1 MRKTQ
6 YMSSESKWN
15 GFLKEFG
22 NLIFFWIFGALF
34 FTLFRIIFI
43 LFFRKKITHP
53 FDLADYG
60 NVFLM
65 GFRFDCTA
73 IAYFLLLPLLLLLA
87 LSPLGKFYVISV
99 IRKIHQVLFVI
110 LSTLICVIT
119 LNYFKEYGDQFNHFL
134 FLGLYDDKK
143 AVLNTILVDF
153 YPVLNSLIIML
164 TIILGIFTFSYFEN
178 KERIYQFLN
187 KLNFK
192 GSPYILVFLLI
203 TLFIF
208 GIRGSVSS
216 IPVLRE
222 YSGISKDNFLNKT
235 IINPFRSLKYAI
247 KDFNRLN
254 EIGDKNPYMD
264 EKLFKATFPQDKVTD
279 IVKKTAQGAT
289 IEKPKQIFI
298 VVMESYDSWPLMDKY
313 LPFNFSTQLNN
324 IAQNGTHFSHF
335 LAAGNTTI
343 DSFGAIM
350 TNVPNCGINL
360 SHIGTANAPF
370 ETSIFTQFK
379 KLGYETNF
387 YYGGFLS
394 WENIGDL
401 SKYYG
406 VDRIYSGVDAG
417 GKTDTGGWGIEDEKL
432 FNLVL
437 QHTNKNKYSLNII
450 LTSSYHAPYTVDLEA
465 KGFPYK
471 SPDDFPP
478 AMKKYYDGAMNMK
491 ELGHLWYGDK
501 AIGEFVKKAE
511 KEFTESVFNFTG
523 DHFGR
528 KFVNNKPN
536 LYEKSSV
543 AYIIYGKSI
552 PRSLKLTPG
561 SHIDIMP
568 TLIEMIAPK
577 GFEYYSFGE
586 SMFTKGK
593 NEGIAFDKMIEG
605 NDLYYF
611 PKGSN
616 VEEIDLTTF
625 KETHSKKNNLEL
637 KHNKLMALAWYY
649 TMKGND
655 LKKPAKTLKK

>member
-1 MRKTQ
+1 MAIELKRK
-6 YMSSESKWN
+6 K
-15 GFLKEFG
+15 FLKELS
-22 NLIFFWIFGALF
+22 NLIFFWFFGVAF
-34 FTLFRIIFI
+34 FTIFRLVFITIFRQKIQHEIGFSEILDVLF
-43 LFFRKKITHP
+43 
-53 FDLADYG
+53 
-60 NVFLM
+60 M

-73 IAYFLLLPLLLLLA
+73 VAYFLLLPFLLLLVLA
-87 LSPLGKFYVISV
+87 PFNRYRIIVIT
-99 IRKIHQVLFVI
+99 RKVHQVFFII

-119 LNYFKEYGDQFNHFL
+119 INYFKEYGDQFNHFL
-134 FLGLYDDKK
+134 FLALYDDKK
-143 AVLNTILVDF
+143 AVMNTILVDF
-153 YPVLNSLIIML
+153 HPILNSLIIIL
-164 TIILGIFTFSYFEN
+164 TVIVGLLVFRFFN
-178 KERIYQFLN
+178 DKKNIYQVFKKIRFKRSKYVFAFLV
-187 KLNFK
+187 
-192 GSPYILVFLLI
+192 LV
-203 TLFIF
+203 LFVF
-208 GIRGSVSS
+208 GIRGSFST
-216 IPVLRE
+216 IPILRE

-254 EIGDKNPYMD
+254 EHGNKNPYMD
-264 EKLFKATFPQDKVTD
+264 EALFKATFPQDKVTD
-279 IVKKTAQGAT
+279 VLKKTAQGPT
-289 IEKPKQIFI
+289 IQKPKQIFL

-313 LPFNFSTQLNN
+313 LPFNFSSQLNS
-324 IAQNGTHFSHF
+324 IAKKGTHFSHF
-335 LAAGNTTI
+335 LASGNTTI

-360 SHIGTANAPF
+360 SHIGTSAAPF

-387 YYGGFLS
+387 YYGGYLS

-406 VDRIYSGVDAG
+406 VDRIYSGVDGG

-432 FNLVL
+432 FNLVM
-437 QHTNKNKYSLNII
+437 QHTDKDKYSLNII
-450 LTSSYHAPYTVDLEA
+450 LTTSYHAPYTVDLEA

-471 SPDDFPP
+471 STDDFPQ
-478 AMKKYYDGAMNMK
+478 AMKKYYDGAMNLK

-501 AIGEFVKKAE
+501 AIGDFVRKAE
-511 KEFTESVFNFTG
+511 KEFTESIFNFTG

-528 KFVNNKPN
+528 KFPNSKPN

-543 AYIIYGKSI
+543 AYIMYGKSI
-552 PRSLKLTPG
+552 PKSLNLTPG

-593 NEGIAFDKMIEG
+593 NEGIAFDKMIDG

-611 PKGSN
+611 PKGAN
-616 VEEIDLTTF
+616 IEKIDLTTF
-625 KETHSKKNNLEL
+625 KETSFKRSDLEL

-655 LKKPAKTLKK
+655 LKTKKSK

>member
-1 MRKTQ
+1 MAYKLNRK
-6 YMSSESKWN
+6 S
-15 GFLKEFG
+15 FLIELSNLVFFWFFG
-22 NLIFFWIFGALF
+22 VIFFALF
-34 FTLFRIIFI
+34 RTIFI
-43 LFFRKKITHP
+43 AIFYKKITAVLN
-53 FDLADYG
+53 FNDLF

-73 IAYFLLLPLLLLLA
+73 IAYFLLIPFLFLLVF
-87 LSPLGKFYVISV
+87 SPYNKFKI
-99 IRKIHQVLFVI
+99 IAATRKIHQTLFVI
-110 LSTLICVIT
+110 LSPLICVIT
-119 LNYFKEYGDQFNHFL
+119 INYFNEYGDQFNHFL
-134 FLGLYDDKK
+134 FLALYDDQK
-143 AVLNTILVDF
+143 AVLNTIIE
-153 YPVLNSLIIML
+153 YYHPWLNGLILIT
-164 TIILGIFTFSYFEN
+164 TIIIG
-178 KERIYQFLN
+178 
-187 KLNFK
+187 
-192 GSPYILVFLLI
+192 
-203 TLFIF
+203 LFIF
-208 GIRGSVSS
+208 KYFGEKKNIYSVFERIRFKKSEYVLSFIFILLFVAGIRGSFSS
-216 IPVLRE
+216 IPALRQ
-222 YSGISKDNFLNKT
+222 YSGISHDNFLNKT
-235 IINPFRSLKYAI
+235 IVNPYRSLRYAI
-247 KDFNRLN
+247 KDFERLN
-254 EIGDKNPYMD
+254 KVGDKNPYMD

-279 IVKKTAQGAT
+279 VVKKMAQGAT

-360 SHIGTANAPF
+360 SHIGTANPSF

-432 FNLVL
+432 FNLVM
-437 QHTNKNKYSLNII
+437 QHTDKNKYSLNII
-450 LTSSYHAPYTVDLEA
+450 LTTSYHAPYTVDLEA

-471 SPDDFPP
+471 SADDFPA

-501 AIGEFVKKAE
+501 ALGDFVKNAE
-511 KEFTESVFNFTG
+511 KQFTSSIFNFTG

-528 KFVNNKPN
+528 KFINSKPN

-543 AYIIYGKSI
+543 AYIMYGKSI
-552 PRSLKLTPG
+552 PKSLNLTPG

-611 PKGSN
+611 PKGAN

-625 KETHSKKNNLEL
+625 KETHSKKNKLEM

>member
-1 MRKTQ
+1 
-6 YMSSESKWN
+6 MSSELKWN
-15 GFLKEFG
+15 GFLKELG
-22 NLIFFWIFGALF
+22 NLIFFWIFGVLF
-34 FTLFRIIFI
+34 FAVFRVIFI
-43 LFFRKKITHP
+43 LFFQKKMTYE
-53 FDLADYG
+53 FDLADNA

-73 IAYFLLLPLLLLLA
+73 IAYFLLLPLLVLLLF
-87 LSPLGKFYVISV
+87 SPFSKFGIIKTV
-99 IRKIHQVLFVI
+99 RKIHQVLFVI
-110 LSTLICVIT
+110 LSTIICVVTI
-119 LNYFKEYGDQFNHFL
+119 NYFKEYGDQFNHFL
-134 FLGLYDDKK
+134 FLALYDDKK

-153 YPVLNSLIIML
+153 YPILNSLIIIL
-164 TIILGIFTFSYFEN
+164 TIILGNYIFNYFEK
-178 KERIYQFLN
+178 KERIYRFLA
-187 KLNFK
+187 KINFK
-192 GSPYILVFLLI
+192 KSNYVIVFLF
-203 TLFIF
+203 LFLF
-208 GIRGSVSS
+208 VAGIRGTFGS

-222 YSGISKDNFLNKT
+222 YSGISRDNFLNKT
-235 IINPFRSLKYAI
+235 IINPYRSLKYAI

-254 EIGDKNPYMD
+254 KIGNKNPYMD
-264 EKLFKATFPQDKVTD
+264 DTLFKAAFPYDKVTD
-279 IVKKTAQGAT
+279 VVRKTAQGPT

-298 VVMESYDSWPLMDKY
+298 VVMESYDSWPLLDKY
-313 LPFNFSTQLNN
+313 LSFNLSSQLSA
-324 IAQNGTHFSHF
+324 IAKNGTHFSHF
-335 LAAGNTTI
+335 LASGNTTI

-360 SHIGTANAPF
+360 SHIGTAGVPF

-406 VDRIYSGVDAG
+406 VDRIYSGVDGG

-432 FNLVL
+432 FNLVM
-437 QHTNKNKYSLNII
+437 QHTDKDKYSLNII
-450 LTSSYHAPYTVDLEA
+450 LTTSYHAPYTVDLEA

-471 SPDDFPP
+471 STDEFPA
-478 AMKKYYDGAMNMK
+478 AMKKYYDGAMNLK

-501 AIGEFVKKAE
+501 AIGDFVKKAE
-511 KEFTESVFNFTG
+511 KVFPESIYNFTG

-528 KFVNNKPN
+528 KFINSKPN

-543 AYIIYGKSI
+543 AYIMYGKSI
-552 PRSLKLTPG
+552 PKSLNTTPG

-593 NEGIAFDKMIEG
+593 NEGISNDKMIEG
-605 NDLYYF
+605 NDLYHF
-611 PKGSN
+611 PKGAN
-616 VEEIDLTTF
+616 IEKIDLNTF
-625 KETHSKKNNLEL
+625 KETYFKRSNLEL

-655 LKKPAKTLKK
+655 LKTTKKTVKN

>member
-1 MRKTQ
+1 MHKKQ
-6 YMSSESKWN
+6 SMASESKWN
-15 GFLKEFG
+15 GFLKELG
-22 NLIFFWIFGALF
+22 NLIFFWIFGVLF
-34 FTLFRIIFI
+34 FTVFRIAFI
-43 LFFRKKITHP
+43 LFFHKKITHG
-53 FDLADYG
+53 FDLGDYA

-73 IAYFLLLPLLLLLA
+73 IAYFLLLPLVLLLT
-87 LSPLGKFYVISV
+87 LSRFGKFNIIKV

-119 LNYFKEYGDQFNHFL
+119 INYFKEYGDQFNHFL
-134 FLGLYDDKK
+134 FLALYDDKK
-143 AVLNTILVDF
+143 AVMNTILVDF
-153 YPVLNSLIIML
+153 HPIINSLVIILTIML
-164 TIILGIFTFSYFEN
+164 GIYIFKYLEK
-178 KERIYQFLN
+178 KESIYRFLN
-187 KLNFK
+187 KINFK
-192 GSPYILVFLLI
+192 GSSYVIVIFTLY
-203 TLFIF
+203 LFIA

-222 YSGISKDNFLNKT
+222 YSGVSKDNFLNKT
-235 IINPFRSLKYAI
+235 IINPYRSLKYAI

-254 EIGDKNPYMD
+254 KLGDKNPYMD

-279 IVKKTAQGAT
+279 VVRKAAQGAT

-313 LPFNFSTQLNN
+313 SGFHFADNLRA

-360 SHIGTANAPF
+360 SHIGLTTAPF

-387 YYGGFLS
+387 YYGGYLS
-394 WENIGDL
+394 WESIGDL

-406 VDRIYSGVDAG
+406 VDRIYSGVDGG

-432 FNLVL
+432 FNLVMK
-437 QHTNKNKYSLNII
+437 HTDKNKYSLNII
-450 LTSSYHAPYTVDLEA
+450 LTTSYHAPYTVDLEA

-471 SPDDFPP
+471 SADDFPP

-501 AIGEFVKKAE
+501 AIGDFVTKAE
-511 KEFTESVFNFTG
+511 KEFTNSIFNFTG

-528 KFVNNKPN
+528 KFINSKPN

-543 AYIIYGKSI
+543 AYIMYGKSI
-552 PRSLKLTPG
+552 PKSLNLTPG

-593 NEGIAFDKMIEG
+593 KECIAFDKMIEG

-611 PKGSN
+611 PKGAN
-616 VEEIDLTTF
+616 IEKMDLTTF
-625 KETHSKKNNLEL
+625 RESNLKKSALEL

-655 LKKPAKTLKK
+655 LKTPEKPIKK

>member
-1 MRKTQ
+1 MELNIKD
-6 YMSSESKWN
+6 
-15 GFLKEFG
+15 
-22 NLIFFWIFGALF
+22 LF
-34 FTLFRIIFI
+34 
-43 LFFRKKITHP
+43 
-53 FDLADYG
+53 

-73 IAYFLLLPLLLLLA
+73 IAYFLMIPLLFLLVF
-87 LSPLGKFYVISV
+87 SPFNKFKIITVT
-99 IRKIHQVLFVI
+99 RKIHQVLFVV
-110 LSTLICVIT
+110 LSTLICVVTI
-119 LNYFKEYGDQFNHFL
+119 NYFKEYGDQFNHFL
-134 FLGLYDDKK
+134 FLALYDDKK

-153 YPVLNSLIIML
+153 HPILNSLIIIL
-164 TIILGIFTFSYFEN
+164 TIILGIYIFNYFEK
-178 KERIYQFLN
+178 KERIYGLLS
-187 KLNFK
+187 KINFK
-192 GSPYILVFLLI
+192 KSNYVIVIIFLF
-203 TLFIF
+203 LFVS
-208 GIRGSVSS
+208 GIRGSFSS
-216 IPVLRE
+216 IPALRQ
-222 YSGISKDNFLNKT
+222 YSGVSHDNFLNKT
-235 IINPFRSLKYAI
+235 IVNPFRSLRYAI

-254 EIGDKNPYMD
+254 KVGNKNPYMD
-264 EKLFKATFPQDKVTD
+264 DKLFKATFPQDKVTD
-279 IVKKTAQGAT
+279 VVRKTAQGPT
-289 IEKPKQIFI
+289 IEKPKQIFLI
-298 VVMESYDSWPLMDKY
+298 VMESYDSWPLMDKY
-313 LPFNFSTQLNN
+313 RPFHFSDNLTA
-324 IAQNGTHFSHF
+324 IAKNGTHFSHF
-335 LAAGNTTI
+335 LPSGNTTI

-360 SHIGTANAPF
+360 SHIGMAGEPF

-406 VDRIYSGVDAG
+406 VDRIISGVDG
-417 GKTDTGGWGIEDEKL
+417 GGETDKGGWGIEDEKL
-432 FNLVL
+432 FNLVMKN
-437 QHTNKNKYSLNII
+437 TDKNKYSLNII
-450 LTSSYHAPYTVDLEA
+450 LTTSYHAPYTVDLEA

-471 SPDDFPP
+471 STDDFPA
-478 AMKKYYDGAMNMK
+478 AMKKYYDGAMNLK

-501 AIGEFVKKAE
+501 ALGDFVRKAE
-511 KEFTESVFNFTG
+511 KEFTGSIFNFTG

-528 KFVNNKPN
+528 KFINSKPN

-543 AYIIYGKSI
+543 AYIMYGKSI
-552 PRSLKLTPG
+552 PKSLNLTPG

-593 NEGIAFDKMIEG
+593 NEGIAFGKMIEG

-611 PKGSN
+611 PKDAN
-616 VEEIDLTTF
+616 IEKIDLNTF
-625 KETHSKKNNLEL
+625 KEINLKKSNLEL

-655 LKKPAKTLKK
+655 LKAKKKTVKH

>member
-1 MRKTQ
+1 
-6 YMSSESKWN
+6 MSFKLNLES
-15 GFLKEFG
+15 FLKELS
-22 NLIFFWIFGALF
+22 NLIFFWFFGVIFFAF
-34 FTLFRIIFI
+34 FRAIFI
-43 LFFRKKITHP
+43 AIFYKKITASLN
-53 FDLADYG
+53 FNDLF

-73 IAYFLLLPLLLLLA
+73 IAYFLLIPLLLLLL
-87 LSPLGKFYVISV
+87 LSPFSKFNI
-99 IRKIHQVLFVI
+99 IKITRKIHQVLFVI
-110 LSTLICVIT
+110 LSTLICVVTI
-119 LNYFKEYGDQFNHFL
+119 NYFKEYGDQFNHFL
-134 FLGLYDDKK
+134 FLALYDDKK

-153 YPVLNSLIIML
+153 HPILNSLIIIM
-164 TIILGIFTFSYFEN
+164 TIILGIYIFNYFEK
-178 KERIYQFLN
+178 KERIYGFLS
-187 KLNFK
+187 KINFK
-192 GSPYILVFLLI
+192 KSNYVIVFLF
-203 TLFIF
+203 LFLF
-208 GIRGSVSS
+208 VAGIRGSFSS
-216 IPVLRE
+216 IPALRQ
-222 YSGISKDNFLNKT
+222 YSGVSHDNFLNKT
-235 IINPFRSLKYAI
+235 IINPFRSLRYAI

-254 EIGDKNPYMD
+254 KVGNKNPYMTD
-264 EKLFKATFPQDKVTD
+264 ALFKATFPQNKVTD
-279 IVKKTAQGAT
+279 VVRKTAQGPT
-289 IEKPKQIFI
+289 IEKPKQIFLI
-298 VVMESYDSWPLMDKY
+298 VMESYDSWPLMDKY
-313 LPFNFSTQLNN
+313 LPFNFSSQLNA
-324 IAQNGTHFSHF
+324 IAKNGTHFSHF
-335 LAAGNTTI
+335 LASGNTTI

-360 SHIGTANAPF
+360 SHIGVASEPF
-370 ETSIFTQFK
+370 QTTIFTQFK

-387 YYGGFLS
+387 YYGGYLS

-406 VDRIYSGVDAG
+406 VDNIYSGVDGG
-417 GKTDTGGWGIEDEKL
+417 GKTDKGGWGIEDEKL
-432 FNLVL
+432 FNLVM

-450 LTSSYHAPYTVDLEA
+450 LTTSYHAPYTVDLEA

-471 SPDDFPP
+471 STDDFPT
-478 AMKKYYDGAMNMK
+478 AMKKYYDGAMNLK

-501 AIGEFVKKAE
+501 ALGDFVRKAE
-511 KEFTESVFNFTG
+511 KEFTSSIFNFTG

-528 KFVNNKPN
+528 KFINSKPN

-543 AYIIYGKSI
+543 AYIMYGKSI
-552 PRSLKLTPG
+552 PKSLNLTPG

-616 VEEIDLTTF
+616 IEKIDLNTY
-625 KETHSKKNNLEL
+625 KERNLKKSDLEL

-655 LKKPAKTLKK
+655 LKTTKKTVKR

>member
-1 MRKTQ
+1 
-6 YMSSESKWN
+6 MSSELKWN
-15 GFLKEFG
+15 GFLKELG
-22 NLIFFWIFGALF
+22 NLIFFWIFGVLF
-34 FTLFRIIFI
+34 FAVFRVIFI
-43 LFFRKKITHP
+43 LFFQKKMTYD
-53 FDLADYG
+53 FDLADNA

-73 IAYFLLLPLLLLLA
+73 IAYFLLLPLLVLLLF
-87 LSPLGKFYVISV
+87 SPFSKFGIIKTV
-99 IRKIHQVLFVI
+99 RKIHQVLFVI
-110 LSTLICVIT
+110 LSTIICVVTI
-119 LNYFKEYGDQFNHFL
+119 NYFKEYGDQFNHFL
-134 FLGLYDDKK
+134 FLALYDDKK

-153 YPVLNSLIIML
+153 HPILNSLIIIL
-164 TIILGIFTFSYFEN
+164 TIILGNYIFNYFEK
-178 KERIYQFLN
+178 KERIYRFLA
-187 KLNFK
+187 KINFK
-192 GSPYILVFLLI
+192 KSNYVIVFLF
-203 TLFIF
+203 LFLF
-208 GIRGSVSS
+208 VAGIRGTFGS

-222 YSGISKDNFLNKT
+222 YSGISRDNFLNKT
-235 IINPFRSLKYAI
+235 IINPYRSLKYAI

-254 EIGDKNPYMD
+254 KIGNKNPYMD
-264 EKLFKATFPQDKVTD
+264 DALFKAAFPYDKVTD
-279 IVKKTAQGAT
+279 VVRKTAQGPT

-298 VVMESYDSWPLMDKY
+298 VVMESYDSWPLLDKY
-313 LPFNFSTQLNN
+313 LSFNLSSQLSA
-324 IAQNGTHFSHF
+324 IAKNGTHFSHF
-335 LAAGNTTI
+335 LASGNTTI

-360 SHIGTANAPF
+360 SHIGTAGVPF

-406 VDRIYSGVDAG
+406 VDRIYSGVDGG

-432 FNLVL
+432 FNLVM
-437 QHTNKNKYSLNII
+437 QHTDKDKYSLNII
-450 LTSSYHAPYTVDLEA
+450 LTTSYHAPYTVDLEA

-471 SPDDFPP
+471 STDEFPA
-478 AMKKYYDGAMNMK
+478 AMKKYYDGAMNLK

-501 AIGEFVKKAE
+501 AIGDFVKKAE
-511 KEFTESVFNFTG
+511 KVFPESIYNFTG

-528 KFVNNKPN
+528 KFINSKPN

-543 AYIIYGKSI
+543 AYIMYGKSI
-552 PRSLKLTPG
+552 PKSLNTTPG

-593 NEGIAFDKMIEG
+593 NEGISNEKMIEG
-605 NDLYYF
+605 NDLYHF
-611 PKGSN
+611 PKGAN
-616 VEEIDLTTF
+616 IEKIDLNTF
-625 KETHSKKNNLEL
+625 KETYFKRSNLEL

-655 LKKPAKTLKK
+655 LKANKKSPKN

>member
-1 MRKTQ
+1 MTIELKRKR
-6 YMSSESKWN
+6 
-15 GFLKEFG
+15 FLKELS
-22 NLIFFWIFGALF
+22 NLIFFWFFGVAF
-34 FTLFRIIFI
+34 FTVFRLIFI
-43 LFFRKKITHP
+43 AVFHEKIQQKIS
-53 FDLADYG
+53 FGEILDVL
-60 NVFLM
+60 LM

-73 IAYFLLLPLLLLLA
+73 VAYFLLLPFLLLLLLA
-87 LSPLGKFYVISV
+87 PFNQYRI
-99 IRKIHQVLFVI
+99 ITITRKVHEILFVV
-110 LSTLICVIT
+110 LSTLICVVTI
-119 LNYFKEYGDQFNHFL
+119 NYFKEYGDQFNHFL
-134 FLGLYDDKK
+134 FLALYDDQK
-143 AVLNTILVDF
+143 AVFNTIIEYYHPF
-153 YPVLNSLIIML
+153 LNSLIIII
-164 TIILGIFTFSYFEN
+164 TVILGILTFRFFQDRKS
-178 KERIYQFLN
+178 IYQVFR
-187 KLNFK
+187 KIRFK
-192 GSPYILVFLLI
+192 RSKYVFAIVVLI
-203 TLFIF
+203 LFIF
-208 GIRGSVSS
+208 GIRGSFST

-235 IINPFRSLKYAI
+235 IINPYRSLKYAI

-254 EIGDKNPYMD
+254 DLGDKNPYMD
-264 EKLFKATFPQDKVTD
+264 DQLFKNTFPQDKVTD
-279 IVKKTAQGAT
+279 VLRKTAQGAT
-289 IEKPKQIFI
+289 VEKPKQIFI

-313 LPFNFSTQLNN
+313 RGFHFADNLAA
-324 IAQNGTHFSHF
+324 IAQNGTHFNHF

-360 SHIGTANAPF
+360 SHIGTTTAPF

-406 VDRIYSGVDAG
+406 VDKIYSGVDGG

-432 FNLVL
+432 FNLVMK
-437 QHTNKNKYSLNII
+437 HTDKNKYSLNII
-450 LTSSYHAPYTVDLEA
+450 LTTSYHAPYTVDLEA

-471 SPDDFPP
+471 SADDFPP
-478 AMKKYYDGAMNMK
+478 AMKKYYDGAMNLK

-501 AIGEFVKKAE
+501 AIGDFVKKAE
-511 KEFTESVFNFTG
+511 KEFTNSIFNFTG

-528 KFVNNKPN
+528 KFINSKPN

-543 AYIIYGKSI
+543 AYVMYGKSI
-552 PRSLKLTPG
+552 PKSLNTTPG
-561 SHIDIMP
+561 THIDIMP

-593 NEGIAFDKMIEG
+593 NEGIAFDKMIDG

-611 PKGSN
+611 PKGAN
-616 VEEIDLTTF
+616 IEKIDLTTF
-625 KETHSKKNNLEL
+625 KEASLKKSNLEQ

-655 LKKPAKTLKK
+655 LKAAKKPFKK

>member
-1 MRKTQ
+1 MA
-6 YMSSESKWN
+6 SESKWN
-15 GFLKEFG
+15 GFLKELG
-22 NLIFFWIFGALF
+22 NLIFFWIFGVLF
-34 FTLFRIIFI
+34 FTVFRIAFI
-43 LFFRKKITHP
+43 LFFHKKITHG
-53 FDLADYG
+53 FDLGDYS

-73 IAYFLLLPLLLLLA
+73 IAYFLLLPLVLLLT
-87 LSPLGKFYVISV
+87 LSCFGKFSIIKV
-99 IRKIHQVLFVI
+99 IRKIHQLLFVI
-110 LSTLICVIT
+110 LSTLICIVTI
-119 LNYFKEYGDQFNHFL
+119 NYFKEYGDQFNHFL
-134 FLGLYDDKK
+134 FLALYDDKK
-143 AVLNTILVDF
+143 AVMNTILVDF
-153 YPVLNSLIIML
+153 HPIINSLVIIL
-164 TIILGIFTFSYFEN
+164 TIILGTYIFRYFEN
-178 KERIYQFLN
+178 KERIYRFLN
-187 KLNFK
+187 KINFK
-192 GSPYILVFLLI
+192 GSRYAIVILFLY
-203 TLFIF
+203 LFIA

-222 YSGISKDNFLNKT
+222 YSGVSKDNFLNKT

-254 EIGDKNPYMD
+254 KLGDKNPYMD
-264 EKLFKATFPQDKVTD
+264 DNLFKASFPQDKVTD
-279 IVKKTAQGAT
+279 VVRKTAQGAT

-313 LPFNFSTQLNN
+313 SGFHFADKLRT

-360 SHIGTANAPF
+360 SHIGLTTAPF

-387 YYGGFLS
+387 YYGGYLS
-394 WENIGDL
+394 WESIGDL

-406 VDRIYSGVDAG
+406 VDRIYSGVDGG

-432 FNLVL
+432 FNLVMK
-437 QHTNKNKYSLNII
+437 HTDKNKYSLNII
-450 LTSSYHAPYTVDLEA
+450 LTTSYHAPYTVDLEA

-471 SPDDFPP
+471 SADDFPP

-501 AIGEFVKKAE
+501 AIGDFVKKAE
-511 KEFTESVFNFTG
+511 KEFTNSIFNFTG

-528 KFVNNKPN
+528 KFINSKPN

-543 AYIIYGKSI
+543 AYIMYGKSI
-552 PRSLKLTPG
+552 PKSLNLTPG

-586 SMFTKGK
+586 SMFTKDK
-593 NEGIAFDKMIEG
+593 KECIAFDKMIQG

-611 PKGSN
+611 PKGAN
-616 VEEIDLTTF
+616 IEKIDLTTF
-625 KETHSKKNNLEL
+625 RETNLKKSELEM

-655 LKKPAKTLKK
+655 LKSPVKPIKK

>member
-1 MRKTQ
+1 
-6 YMSSESKWN
+6 MSAELKWK
-15 GFLKEFG
+15 GFLKELS
-22 NLIFFWIFGALF
+22 NLIFFWFFGALF
-34 FTLFRIIFI
+34 FALFRIVFI
-43 LFFRKKITHP
+43 LFFHKKISHSI
-53 FDLADYG
+53 DLGEYF

-73 IAYFLLLPLLLLLA
+73 IAYFLLLPLVSLLIF
-87 LSPLGKFYVISV
+87 SPFGKFKIIAIV
-99 IRKIHQVLFVI
+99 RRIHQVLFVI
-110 LSTLICVIT
+110 LSTLICVVTI
-119 LNYFKEYGDQFNHFL
+119 NYFKEYGDQFNHFL
-134 FLGLYDDKK
+134 FLALYDDQK

-153 YPVLNSLIIML
+153 HPIINSLIIIV
-164 TIILGIFTFSYFEN
+164 TIILGIYIFKYFEN
-178 KERIYQFLN
+178 KENIYRFLS
-187 KLNFK
+187 KINFPK
-192 GSPYILVFLLI
+192 SKYTII
-203 TLFIF
+203 ILFIILFVF
-208 GIRGSVSS
+208 GIRGSISS

-222 YSGISKDNFLNKT
+222 YSGISTDNFLNKT

-254 EIGDKNPYMD
+254 KLGDKNPYMD
-264 EKLFKATFPQDKVTD
+264 DRQFKAAFPQDKVTD
-279 IVKKTAQGAT
+279 VLRKTAQGPAM
-289 IEKPKQIFI
+289 EKPKQIFI

-313 LPFNFSTQLNN
+313 LPFHFADNLSA
-324 IAQNGTHFSHF
+324 IAKNGTHFNHF
-335 LAAGNTTI
+335 LASGNTTI

-360 SHIGTANAPF
+360 SHIGLTNAPF

-387 YYGGFLS
+387 YYGGYLS

-406 VDRIYSGVDAG
+406 VDRIYSGVDGG

-432 FNLVL
+432 FNLVM
-437 QHTNKNKYSLNII
+437 QHTDKNKYSLNII
-450 LTSSYHAPYTVDLEA
+450 LTTSYHAPYTVDLEA

-471 SPDDFPP
+471 SADDFPP

-501 AIGEFVKKAE
+501 AIGDFVKKAE
-511 KEFTESVFNFTG
+511 KEFTNSIFNFTG

-528 KFVNNKPN
+528 KFINSKPN

-543 AYIIYGKSI
+543 AYIMYGKSI
-552 PRSLKLTPG
+552 PKSLNATPG

-586 SMFTKGK
+586 SMYAKGK

-616 VEEIDLTTF
+616 IEKIDLTTF
-625 KETHSKKNNLEL
+625 KETNFKRSNLEL

-655 LKKPAKTLKK
+655 LKIPKKTTKK

>member
-1 MRKTQ
+1 MTIELKRK
-6 YMSSESKWN
+6 K
-15 GFLKEFG
+15 FLKELS
-22 NLIFFWIFGALF
+22 NLIFFWFFGVVF
-34 FTLFRIIFI
+34 FTTFRLIFI
-43 LFFRKKITHP
+43 AIFRQKIQHEVG
-53 FDLADYG
+53 FSEILDVL
-60 NVFLM
+60 LM

-73 IAYFLLLPLLLLLA
+73 VAYFLLLPFLLLLILA
-87 LSPLGKFYVISV
+87 PFNQYRIIGIT
-99 IRKIHQVLFVI
+99 RKVHQIIFII

-119 LNYFKEYGDQFNHFL
+119 VNYFKEYGDQFNHFL
-134 FLGLYDDKK
+134 FLALYDDKK
-143 AVLNTILVDF
+143 AVMNTILVDF
-153 YPVLNSLIIML
+153 HPILNSLIIIL
-164 TIILGIFTFSYFEN
+164 TVIVGLLVFRFFQEKKN
-178 KERIYQFLN
+178 IYQI
-187 KLNFK
+187 FK
-192 GSPYILVFLLI
+192 KIRFKRSKYFFALLI
-203 TLFIF
+203 VVLFIF
-208 GIRGSVSS
+208 GIRGSFST

-254 EIGDKNPYMD
+254 NLGDKNPYMD

-279 IVKKTAQGAT
+279 VVKKMAQGAT
-289 IEKPKQIFI
+289 IEKPKQIFLVI
-298 VVMESYDSWPLMDKY
+298 MESYDSWPLMDKY

-343 DSFGAIM
+343 DSFGALM

-432 FNLVL
+432 FNLVM
-437 QHTNKNKYSLNII
+437 QHTDKNKYSLNII
-450 LTSSYHAPYTVDLEA
+450 LTTSYHAPYTVDLEA

-471 SPDDFPP
+471 TPLDFPA

-501 AIGEFVKKAE
+501 AIGNFVKNAQKQ
-511 KEFTESVFNFTG
+511 FTSSIFNFTG

-528 KFVNNKPN
+528 KFINSKPN

-543 AYIIYGKSI
+543 AYIMYGKSI
-552 PRSLKLTPG
+552 PKSLNLTPG

-586 SMFTKGK
+586 SMFTQGK

-611 PKGSN
+611 PKGAN

-625 KETHSKKNNLEL
+625 KETHSKKNKLEM

>member
-1 MRKTQ
+1 MPAT
-6 YMSSESKWN
+6 SKWN
-15 GFLKEFG
+15 RFLKELS
-22 NLIFFWIFGALF
+22 NLIFFWFFGVLF
-34 FTLFRIIFI
+34 FVAFRAIFI
-43 LFFRKKITHP
+43 WFFHKKITHDIGLGEY
-53 FDLADYG
+53 F
-60 NVFLM
+60 NIFLM

-73 IAYFLLLPLLLLLA
+73 IAYFLLLPLASLLI
-87 LSPLGKFYVISV
+87 LSPFGKFRIIEI

-110 LSTLICVIT
+110 LSTLICVVTI
-119 LNYFKEYGDQFNHFL
+119 NYFKEYGDQFNHFL
-134 FLGLYDDKK
+134 FLALYDDQK
-143 AVLNTILVDF
+143 AVMNTILVDF
-153 YPVLNSLIIML
+153 HPILNSVIIIASIIIGILI
-164 TIILGIFTFSYFEN
+164 FRYFEN
-178 KERIYQFLN
+178 KERIYRLL
-187 KLNFK
+187 KKINFK
-192 GSPYILVFLLI
+192 WSRYLIVILSI
-203 TLFIF
+203 YLFVA
-208 GIRGSVSS
+208 GIRGTFGA

-222 YSGISKDNFLNKT
+222 YSGISTDNFLNKT
-235 IINPFRSLKYAI
+235 IINPYRSLKYAI

-254 EIGDKNPYMD
+254 KLGDTNPYM
-264 EKLFKATFPQDKVTD
+264 EESAFKAAFPQDKVTD
-279 IVKKTAQGAT
+279 VVKKTAQGAT

-313 LPFNFSTQLNN
+313 QDFHFADNLKA
-324 IAQNGTHFSHF
+324 IAKNGTHFNHF

-360 SHIGTANAPF
+360 SHIGMMNAPF
-370 ETSIFTQFK
+370 ETSIFTQFE

-387 YYGGFLS
+387 YYGGYLS

-401 SKYYG
+401 SKYFG
-406 VDRIYSGVDAG
+406 VDRIYSGVDG
-417 GKTDTGGWGIEDEKL
+417 GGRTDTGGWGIEDEKL
-432 FNLVL
+432 FNLVMK
-437 QHTNKNKYSLNII
+437 HTDKNKYSLNII
-450 LTSSYHAPYTVDLEA
+450 LTTSYHAPYTVDLEA

-471 SPDDFPP
+471 SAEDFL
-478 AMKKYYDGAMNMK
+478 ASMKKYYDGAMNMK

-501 AIGEFVKKAE
+501 ALGDFVKKAE
-511 KEFTESVFNFTG
+511 KEFTSSIFNFTG

-528 KFVNNKPN
+528 KFINSKPN

-543 AYIIYGKSI
+543 AYVMYGKSI
-552 PRSLKLTPG
+552 PKSLSSTPG

-586 SMFTKGK
+586 SMFTKDK
-593 NEGIAFDKMIEG
+593 NEAIAFDKMIEG

-616 VEEIDLTTF
+616 IEKIDLTTF
-625 KETHSKKNNLEL
+625 KETNFKQSDLAL

-655 LKKPAKTLKK
+655 LKAAKKPVKK

>member
-1 MRKTQ
+1 
-6 YMSSESKWN
+6 MSSELKWN
-15 GFLKEFG
+15 GFLKELG
-22 NLIFFWIFGALF
+22 NLIFFWIFGVLF
-34 FTLFRIIFI
+34 FAVFRVIFI
-43 LFFRKKITHP
+43 LFFQKKMTYN
-53 FDLADYG
+53 FDLADNV

-73 IAYFLLLPLLLLLA
+73 IAYFLLLPLLVLLLF
-87 LSPLGKFYVISV
+87 SPFSKFGIIKTV
-99 IRKIHQVLFVI
+99 RKIHQVLFVI
-110 LSTLICVIT
+110 LSTIICVVTI
-119 LNYFKEYGDQFNHFL
+119 NYFKEYGDQFNHFL
-134 FLGLYDDKK
+134 FLALFDDKK

-153 YPVLNSLIIML
+153 HPILNSLIIIL
-164 TIILGIFTFSYFEN
+164 TIILGNYIFNYFEK
-178 KERIYQFLN
+178 KERIYRFLA
-187 KLNFK
+187 KINFK
-192 GSPYILVFLLI
+192 KSNYVIVFLF
-203 TLFIF
+203 LFLF
-208 GIRGSVSS
+208 VAGIRGTFGS

-222 YSGISKDNFLNKT
+222 YSGISRDNFLNKT
-235 IINPFRSLKYAI
+235 IINPYRSLNYAI
-247 KDFNRLN
+247 SDFNRLN
-254 EIGDKNPYMD
+254 PLSGKNPYMD
-264 EKLFKATFPQDKVTD
+264 DALFKAAFPYDKVTD
-279 IVKKTAQGAT
+279 VVRKTAQGPT
-289 IEKPKQIFI
+289 IEKPKQIFL
-298 VVMESYDSWPLMDKY
+298 VVMESYDSWPLLDKY
-313 LPFNFSTQLNN
+313 QPFHFADNLRA
-324 IAQNGTHFSHF
+324 IAQSGTHFNHF

-360 SHIGTANAPF
+360 SHIGTAGVPF
-370 ETSIFTQFK
+370 ETSIFRQFK

-406 VDRIYSGVDAG
+406 VDRIFSGVDGG

-432 FNLVL
+432 FNLVMK
-437 QHTNKNKYSLNII
+437 HTDKNKYSLNII
-450 LTSSYHAPYTVDLEA
+450 LTTSYHAPYTVDIEA
-465 KGFPYK
+465 KEFPYK
-471 SPDDFPP
+471 STDDFPP
-478 AMKKYYDGAMNMK
+478 AMKKYYDGAMNLK

-501 AIGEFVKKAE
+501 ALGDFVRKAE
-511 KEFTESVFNFTG
+511 KKFTSSLFNFTG

-528 KFVNNKPN
+528 KFINSKPN

-543 AYIIYGKSI
+543 AYIMYGKSI
-552 PRSLKLTPG
+552 PKSLNLTPG

-593 NEGIAFDKMIEG
+593 NEGIAFDKMIDG

-611 PKGSN
+611 PKGAN
-616 VEEIDLTTF
+616 IEKIDLNTF
-625 KETHSKKNNLEL
+625 KESNLKKSNLEL

-655 LKKPAKTLKK
+655 LKTTKKIVKR

>member
-1 MRKTQ
+1 MA
-6 YMSSESKWN
+6 SELKWN
-15 GFLKEFG
+15 RFLKELS
-22 NLIFFWIFGALF
+22 NLIFFWFFGALF
-34 FTLFRIIFI
+34 FVVFRGIFI
-43 LFFRKKITHP
+43 WFFHKKITHDIGLGEY
-53 FDLADYG
+53 F
-60 NVFLM
+60 NIFLM

-73 IAYFLLLPLLLLLA
+73 IAYFLLLPLVLLLL
-87 LSPLGKFYVISV
+87 LSPFGKFKIIEIV
-99 IRKIHQVLFVI
+99 RKIHQVMFVV
-110 LSTLICVIT
+110 LSTLICVVT

-134 FLGLYDDKK
+134 FLALYDDQK
-143 AVLNTILVDF
+143 AVMNTILVDF
-153 YPVLNSLIIML
+153 HPIINSLII
-164 TIILGIFTFSYFEN
+164 IISIVLGIWIFKYFER
-178 KERIYQFLN
+178 KETIYRFLN
-187 KLNFK
+187 KINFK
-192 GSPYILVFLLI
+192 GSNYTIVIIFI
-203 TLFIF
+203 VLFVF
-208 GIRGSVSS
+208 GIRGSISS

-222 YSGISKDNFLNKT
+222 YSGISTDNFLNKT

-254 EIGDKNPYMD
+254 ELGDKNPYMD
-264 EKLFKATFPQDKVTD
+264 DKAFKLAFPQNKVTD
-279 IVKKTAQGAT
+279 VVRKFAQGP
-289 IEKPKQIFI
+289 IMEKPKQIFLI
-298 VVMESYDSWPLMDKY
+298 VMESYDSWPLLDKY
-313 LPFNFSTQLNN
+313 QGFHFADNLRA
-324 IAQNGTHFSHF
+324 IALNGTHFNHF

-360 SHIGTANAPF
+360 SHIGETNAPF

-387 YYGGFLS
+387 YYGGYLS

-406 VDRIYSGVDAG
+406 VDRIYSGVDGG

-432 FNLVL
+432 FNLVM
-437 QHTNKNKYSLNII
+437 QHTDKNKYSLNII
-450 LTSSYHAPYTVDLEA
+450 LTTSYHAPYTVDLEA

-471 SPDDFPP
+471 STDDFP
-478 AMKKYYDGAMNMK
+478 ANMKKYYDGAMNIK

-501 AIGEFVKKAE
+501 ALGDFVKKAE
-511 KEFTESVFNFTG
+511 KEFTSSIFNFTG

-528 KFVNNKPN
+528 KFINSKPN

-543 AYIIYGKSI
+543 AYIMYGKSI
-552 PRSLKLTPG
+552 PKSLNTTPG

-616 VEEIDLTTF
+616 IEKIDLTTF
-625 KETHSKKNNLEL
+625 RESNSKTSALEEQ

-649 TMKGND
+649 TMKGNN
-655 LKKPAKTLKK
+655 LKTPAKSTKK

>member
-1 MRKTQ
+1 
-6 YMSSESKWN
+6 MSAELKWK
-15 GFLKEFG
+15 GFLKELS
-22 NLIFFWIFGALF
+22 NLIFFWIFGVLFFALF
-34 FTLFRIIFI
+34 RAVFI
-43 LFFRKKITHP
+43 QFFHKKITHAVD
-53 FDLADYG
+53 FSEYV
-60 NVFLM
+60 NIFLM

-73 IAYFLLLPLLLLLA
+73 IAYFLLLPLVLLLV
-87 LSPLGKFYVISV
+87 LSPFNKFKIIAIV
-99 IRKIHQVLFVI
+99 RRIHQVFFVI
-110 LSTLICVIT
+110 LSTMICVVTI
-119 LNYFKEYGDQFNHFL
+119 NYFKEYGDQFNHFL
-134 FLGLYDDKK
+134 FLALYDDQK

-153 YPVLNSLIIML
+153 HPVINSLIIIL
-164 TIILGIFTFSYFEN
+164 TIISGIRIFKYFEK
-178 KERIYQFLN
+178 KERIYRFLN
-187 KLNFK
+187 KVNFPK
-192 GSPYILVFLLI
+192 SKYVIVIVFI
-203 TLFIF
+203 YLFVA
-208 GIRGSVSS
+208 GIRGSFSS

-222 YSGISKDNFLNKT
+222 YSGISTDNFLNKT

-254 EIGDKNPYMD
+254 KLGDKNPYM
-264 EKLFKATFPQDKVTD
+264 EETLFKAAFPQDKVTD
-279 IVKKTAQGAT
+279 VLRKTAQGPT

-313 LPFNFSTQLNN
+313 AGFHFADKLSA
-324 IAQNGTHFSHF
+324 IAKNGTHFNHF
-335 LAAGNTTI
+335 LASGNTTI

-360 SHIGTANAPF
+360 SHIGLTVAPF

-406 VDRIYSGVDAG
+406 VDRIYSGVDGG

-432 FNLVL
+432 FNLVMK
-437 QHTNKNKYSLNII
+437 HTDKNKYSLNII
-450 LTSSYHAPYTVDLEA
+450 LTTSYHAPYTVDLEA

-471 SPDDFPP
+471 SADDFPP

-501 AIGEFVKKAE
+501 ALGDFVEKAE
-511 KEFTESVFNFTG
+511 KEFTSSIFNFTG

-528 KFVNNKPN
+528 KFINSKPN

-543 AYIIYGKSI
+543 AYIMYGKSI
-552 PRSLKLTPG
+552 PKSLNTTPG
-561 SHIDIMP
+561 THIDIMP

-593 NEGIAFDKMIEG
+593 NDGIAFDKMIEG
-605 NDLYYF
+605 SDLYYF

-616 VEEIDLTTF
+616 IEKIDLTTF
-625 KETHSKKNNLEL
+625 KETNFKKSNLEL

-649 TMKGND
+649 IMKGND
-655 LKKPAKTLKK
+655 LKVPAKPVKK

>member
-1 MRKTQ
+1 MAIELKRKR
-6 YMSSESKWN
+6 
-15 GFLKEFG
+15 FLRELS
-22 NLIFFWIFGALF
+22 NLIFFWFFGVAF
-34 FTLFRIIFI
+34 FTVFRLAFIYIF
-43 LFFRKKITHP
+43 RQKIQHSIG
-53 FDLADYG
+53 FSEMLDVL
-60 NVFLM
+60 LM

-73 IAYFLLLPLLLLLA
+73 VAYFLLLPFLLLLVLA
-87 LSPLGKFYVISV
+87 PFNLYRI
-99 IRKIHQVLFVI
+99 IEITRKVHQVVFII
-110 LSTLICVIT
+110 LSTLICVVTI
-119 LNYFKEYGDQFNHFL
+119 NYFQEYGDQFNHFL
-134 FLGLYDDKK
+134 FLALYDDQK
-143 AVLNTILVDF
+143 AVFNTIIEYYHPF
-153 YPVLNSLIIML
+153 LNSFI
-164 TIILGIFTFSYFEN
+164 IILTVVLGLMIFRFLEKKKT
-178 KERIYQFLN
+178 IYQL
-187 KLNFK
+187 FK
-192 GSPYILVFLLI
+192 KIRFKRSKYVFALI
-203 TLFIF
+203 VLILFIF
-208 GIRGSVSS
+208 GIRGSFSS

-222 YSGISKDNFLNKT
+222 YSGISTDNFLNKT

-254 EIGDKNPYMD
+254 ELGDKNPYMD
-264 EKLFKATFPQDKVTD
+264 DKAFKAAFPQDKVTD
-279 IVKKTAQGAT
+279 VVKKIAQGPT

-313 LPFNFSTQLNN
+313 QGFHFADNLKS

-360 SHIGTANAPF
+360 SHIGTSGQPF

-387 YYGGFLS
+387 YYGGYLS

-406 VDRIYSGVDAG
+406 VDRIYSGVDGG

-432 FNLVL
+432 FNLVM
-437 QHTNKNKYSLNII
+437 QHTDKNKYSLNII
-450 LTSSYHAPYTVDLEA
+450 LTTSYHAPYTVDLEA

-471 SPDDFPP
+471 STDDFPP
-478 AMKKYYDGAMNMK
+478 AMKKYFDGAMNIK

-501 AIGEFVKKAE
+501 ALGDFVRKAE
-511 KEFTESVFNFTG
+511 KQFSSSIFNFTG

-528 KFVNNKPN
+528 KFINSKPN

-543 AYIIYGKSI
+543 AYVMYGKSI
-552 PRSLKLTPG
+552 PKSLNFTPG

-593 NEGIAFDKMIEG
+593 NEGISFDKMIEG

-616 VEEIDLTTF
+616 IEKIDLTTF
-625 KETHSKKNNLEL
+625 KETSFRKSDLEQ

-655 LKKPAKTLKK
+655 LKSPAKPIKK

>member
-1 MRKTQ
+1 
-6 YMSSESKWN
+6 MSTVSKWN
-15 GFLKEFG
+15 RFLKELS
-22 NLIFFWIFGALF
+22 NLIFFWFFGTLF
-34 FTLFRIIFI
+34 FAVFRAVFI
-43 LFFRKKITHP
+43 LFFHKKIEHSIG
-53 FDLADYG
+53 FSEWL
-60 NVFLM
+60 NVFFM

-73 IAYFLLLPLLLLLA
+73 IAYFLLLPMVALLF
-87 LSPLGKFYVISV
+87 LSPFGKFKI
-99 IRKIHQVLFVI
+99 IEITRKIHQVLFVI
-110 LSTLICVIT
+110 FSTLIGVVTI
-119 LNYFKEYGDQFNHFL
+119 NYFKEYGDQFNHFL
-134 FLGLYDDKK
+134 FLGLYDDQK

-153 YPVLNSLIIML
+153 HPILNSLIIIV
-164 TIILGIFTFSYFEN
+164 TIVLGIYIFRYFEN
-178 KERIYQFLN
+178 KERIYLFLYTLHFP
-187 KLNFK
+187 KSNFVIVAVTV
-192 GSPYILVFLLI
+192 ILFV
-203 TLFIF
+203 F
-208 GIRGSVSS
+208 GIRGSVSA

-222 YSGISKDNFLNKT
+222 YSGISTDNYLNKT
-235 IINPFRSLKYAI
+235 IINPFRSLIYAI
-247 KDFNRLN
+247 NDFNRLN
-254 EIGDKNPYMD
+254 ELGDKNPYLD
-264 EKLFKATFPQDKVTD
+264 EKVFKETFTEAEVTD
-279 IVKKTAQGAT
+279 ILRKTAQGPT
-289 IEKPKQIFI
+289 IEKPKQIFLI
-298 VVMESYDSWPLMDKY
+298 VMESYDSWPLMDKY
-313 LPFNFSTQLNN
+313 QGFHFADNLKA

-335 LAAGNTTI
+335 LSAGNTTI

-360 SHIGTANAPF
+360 SHIGTAGVPF

-401 SKYYG
+401 SKFYG
-406 VDRIYSGVDAG
+406 VDHIYSGVDGG

-432 FNLVL
+432 FNLVM
-437 QHTNKNKYSLNII
+437 QHTDKNKYSLNII
-450 LTSSYHAPYTVDLEA
+450 LTTSYHAPYTVDLEA

-471 SPDDFPP
+471 STDDFPA
-478 AMKKYYDGAMNMK
+478 AMKKYYDGAMNIK

-501 AIGEFVKKAE
+501 ALGDFVKKAE
-511 KEFTESVFNFTG
+511 KEYTESIFNFTG

-528 KFVNNKPN
+528 KFINSKPN

-543 AYIIYGKSI
+543 AYIMYGKSI
-552 PRSLKLTPG
+552 PKSLNLTPG

-577 GFEYYSFGE
+577 GFEYFSFGE
-586 SMFTKGK
+586 SMFTKNK

-616 VEEIDLTTF
+616 IEKIDLTTF
-625 KETHSKKNNLEL
+625 KETSFKKSDLEF

-655 LKKPAKTLKK
+655 LKAIKKSQKK